1 MPAFLHRCAKLG
13 HFTFQ
18 AKDDVP
24 EAFLGSPATH
34 NHVVSLSLIG
44 TQLRNPSFWVTGQAT
59 SASVTALLA
68 APDALWPVVT
78 YEWPPDWLTP
88 PLGPLA
94 RRALLCLRWKLTN
107 YALLRFCVSA
117 FVSVVKR
124 RFRKETH
131 SLNVRRRQAISASPP
146 SKKTAERR
154 DGNGGSSTDQS
165 PPPSTPPLVHVIFS
179 RFVLSAGELIRIC
192 RGHEFAFR
200 VRTDPPPSL
209 PHSFPSLPSIPSDR
223 PDPSRRAMKEPTGR
237 TR

>member
-18 AKDDVP
+18 TKDDVP
-24 EAFLGSPATH
+24 DPFLGAAATH
-34 NHVVSLSLIG
+34 IHIMSLSHIG

-59 SASVTALLA
+59 SASDTALLA

-131 SLNVRRRQAISASPP
+131 SLNVRRLQAISASPH
-146 SKKTAERR
+146 SKKKRGSGRTERAT
-154 DGNGGSSTDQS
+154 DGGSTDQS
-165 PPPSTPPLVHVIFS
+165 P
-179 RFVLSAGELIRIC
+179 
-192 RGHEFAFR
+192 
-200 VRTDPPPSL
+200 SL
-209 PHSFPSLPSIPSDR
+209 PLSLVCFSLTVFCSVF
-223 PDPSRRAMKEPTGR
+223 
-237 TR
+237 

>member
-1 MPAFLHRCAKLG
+1 MPACLHRCAKLG

-18 AKDDVP
+18 TKDDVP
-24 EAFLGSPATH
+24 DPFLGAAATH
-34 NHVVSLSLIG
+34 IHIMSLSHIG

-59 SASVTALLA
+59 SASDTVLLA

-131 SLNVRRRQAISASPP
+131 SLNVRRRRRRQAISASPP

-165 PPPSTPPLVHVIFS
+165 PPPSTP
-179 RFVLSAGELIRIC
+179 LSFMCSSPAS
-192 RGHEFAFR
+192 FFR
-200 VRTDPPPSL
+200 P
-209 PHSFPSLPSIPSDR
+209 
-223 PDPSRRAMKEPTGR
+223 EN
-237 TR
+237 